1 MGECYGGLTMNDKP
15 AGWYYVGDGTLRYR
29 DDYGWT
35 EYYMDTKDP
44 RAQDWP
50 PPKPKTLLQ
59 QLREDEATRAA
70 ASAHRGSRVST
81 IFGRRRK
88 AHH

>member
-1 MGECYGGLTMNDKP
+1 MSEKP
-15 AGWYYVGDGTLRYR
+15 AGWYYIGDGTLRYR

-50 PPKPKTLLQ
+50 PPKPKTMLQ
-59 QLREDEATRAA
+59 QLREEEAARPSPGRHAA
-70 ASAHRGSRVST
+70 PGGRIQTLFRRG
-81 IFGRRRK
+81 RK
-88 AHH
+88 A

>member
-1 MGECYGGLTMNDKP
+1 MTEKP

-50 PPKPKTLLQ
+50 PPKPKTMLQ
-59 QLREDEATRAA
+59 QLREDEAARSSLNGRAA
-70 ASAHRGSRVST
+70 HGGRLNTLLRRG
-81 IFGRRRK
+81 RK
-88 AHH
+88 T

>member
-1 MGECYGGLTMNDKP
+1 MSEKP
-15 AGWYYVGDGTLRYR
+15 AGWYYIGDGTLRYR

-50 PPKPKTLLQ
+50 PPKPKTMLQ
-59 QLREDEATRAA
+59 QLREDEAARSAA
-70 ASAHRGSRVST
+70 AAAHRTSRMST
-81 IFGRRRK
+81 IFGRRR
-88 AHH
+88 ARH

>member
-1 MGECYGGLTMNDKP
+1 MNDKP
-15 AGWYYVGDGTLRYR
+15 AGWYYIGDGTLRYR

-50 PPKPKTLLQ
+50 PPQPKTLLQ
-59 QLREDEATRAA
+59 QLREDEAARSV
-70 ASAHRGSRVST
+70 ASGARHGARVWSPFRRAHRAR
-81 IFGRRRK
+81 
-88 AHH
+88 H